1 MPSYR
6 VCFFNDLPDP
16 TGHEHHVCQRTVEV
30 LHVADEQQAIE
41 YAIAEFERLEHIC
54 PWHLHARTIE
64 CEVLT

>member
-1 MPSYR
+1 
-6 VCFFNDLPDP
+6 
-16 TGHEHHVCQRTVEV
+16 VEV

-41 YAIAEFERLEHIC
+41 YAIAEFERLERIS